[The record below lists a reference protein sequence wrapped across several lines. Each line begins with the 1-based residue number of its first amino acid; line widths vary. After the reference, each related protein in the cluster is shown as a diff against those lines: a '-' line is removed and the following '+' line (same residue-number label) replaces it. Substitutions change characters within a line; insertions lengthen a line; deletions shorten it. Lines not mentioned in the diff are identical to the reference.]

1 MGDIVDQAKP
11 HVVGVLLNV
20 FTHVLHDYLI
30 LLTTHAHVITESN
43 SNATH
48 NVGHNMQDVLA
59 PAVQTKITIKKKKI
73 IIIIIIIITINKKYN
88 KITSAIF
95 VPIDI
100 INTRT
105 DSDRYDHW
113 QP

>member
-59 PAVQTKITIKKKKI
+59 PAVQTKII
-73 IIIIIIIITINKKYN
+73 IIIIIIIIRINKKYD